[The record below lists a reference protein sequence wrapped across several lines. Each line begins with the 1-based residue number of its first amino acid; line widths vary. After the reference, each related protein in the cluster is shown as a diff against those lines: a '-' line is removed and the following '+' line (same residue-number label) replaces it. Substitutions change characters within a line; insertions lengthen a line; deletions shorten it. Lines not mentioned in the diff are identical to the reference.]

1 MAVFEY
7 EAINADGSKSKG
19 TVNAGAIGLASTML
33 KQRGLNI
40 VRLSQAASP
49 PPPLTG
55 AAHPLAQASLTAGG
69 PLAARQTNKRPSG
82 RKPSLSEHTFFF
94 QRMRSLLLAG

>member
-7 EAINADGSKSKG
+7 EAINTDGSKSKG

-49 PPPLTG
+49 PAPLTA
-55 AAHPLAQASLTAGG
+55 AAHPMIQAISAPGG
-69 PLAARQTNKRPSG
+69 PLAPQTNKRRLG
-82 RKPSLSEHTFFF
+82 RKPSLTEQTFFF
-94 QRMRSLLLAG
+94 QRMRSLL